1 MSLDT
6 SFTSYLLKANYG
18 LEGDEVAEVAGNLG
32 FIGKVGSMATV
43 MFIGSAMDLFGRKS
57 LTIGGLALAGT
68 CEIVKPLF
76 KDVTALYILAFLT
89 DIGTVP
95 ALNSP
100 FPVDYVEK
108 KSLGLLSAGYFL
120 IGSQLATFV
129 SATGAI

>member
-1 MSLDT
+1 MA
-6 SFTSYLLKANYG
+6 K
-18 LEGDEVAEVAGNLG
+18 VAGNLG
-32 FIGKVGSMATV
+32 FIGKVGSMVTV

-57 LTIGGLALAGT
+57 LTIGGLAVAGV
-68 CEIVKPLF
+68 CELIKPLF
-76 KDVTALYILAFLT
+76 KHVTALYILAFLT

-100 FPVDYVEK
+100 FPVDYVK
-108 KSLGLLSAGYFL
+108 KESLGLLSAGYYM